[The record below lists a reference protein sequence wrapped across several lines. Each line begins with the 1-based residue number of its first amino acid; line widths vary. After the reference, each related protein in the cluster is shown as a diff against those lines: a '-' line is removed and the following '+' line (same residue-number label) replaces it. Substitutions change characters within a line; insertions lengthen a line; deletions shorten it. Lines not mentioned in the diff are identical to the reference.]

1 MKKLQIKESKMLKI
15 FMEILMF
22 VSLFAWE
29 ALQLIRKKEIK
40 ELVVFSILSI
50 IGLALGILVVI
61 RSFI

>member
-1 MKKLQIKESKMLKI
+1 MLKI

-29 ALQLIRKKEIK
+29 ALQLIRKKELK

-50 IGLALGILVVI
+50 IGLALSILVVI

>member
-15 FMEILMF
+15 FIEILMF

-50 IGLALGILVVI
+50 IGLALSILVVI